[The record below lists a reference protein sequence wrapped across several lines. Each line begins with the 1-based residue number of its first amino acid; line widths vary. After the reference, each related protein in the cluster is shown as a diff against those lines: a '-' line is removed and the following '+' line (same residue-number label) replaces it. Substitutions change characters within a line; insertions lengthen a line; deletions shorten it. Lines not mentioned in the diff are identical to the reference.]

1 MKKTCVTA
9 LLAVVFLILAL
20 CPLFSGGKPE
30 SPGSGPKEEPSEE
43 TVELASI
50 VGMIEIDDSSTYV
63 MPRPIVYFSLVEE
76 IGGEY
81 DFSRMVT
88 LNKEWNYS
96 EYIKLALNLGM
107 RSADGMALYASDK
120 NDLFL
125 ENMDTIEKI
134 VGILGIEDS
143 IRAVTDE
150 LKKAIESGD
159 KERVKDLADKVYTEA
174 QTALKEQDNE
184 ELAQFM
190 TLGSWIKGAHIM
202 AGSLTEKYDPEVSKV
217 VALEEV
223 AGAYITMLEGMEELV
238 EYDDTLSEIAEALPT
253 IKDLVA
259 VEENEPVPEQNI
271 QKLYSITSGLIT
283 TIAEMD

>member
-1 MKKTCVTA
+1 MKRTCATA
-9 LLAVVFLILAL
+9 LFATVFFTLAL

-30 SPGSGPKEEPSEE
+30 SPETKPKEGPSEE

-50 VGMIEIDDSSTYV
+50 VGMIEIDDTSTYV

-76 IGGEY
+76 IGGDY
-81 DFSRMVT
+81 DFSQMVT
-88 LNKEWNYS
+88 LNNEWNYS

-120 NDLFL
+120 EDQFL

-143 IRAVTDE
+143 LRGVTDE
-150 LKKAIESGD
+150 LKKAIGSGD

-174 QTALKEQDNE
+174 QDTLKEQDNE

-190 TLGSWIKGAHIM
+190 TLGSWIKGAYIM
-202 AGSLTEKYDPEVSKV
+202 SGSLMRKYDPEVSKV

-223 AGAYITMLEGMEELV
+223 ADAYITMLDGMEELV
-238 EYDDTLSEIAEALPT
+238 EYDDTLSEIADALPE

-271 QKLYSITSGLIT
+271 RELYNITSGLTT

>member
-1 MKKTCVTA
+1 VKKTCVTA

-30 SPGSGPKEEPSEE
+30 SPGSGPKEGASEE

-150 LKKAIESGD
+150 LKKAIGSGD

-190 TLGSWIKGAHIM
+190 TLGSWIKGAYIM
-202 AGSLTEKYDPEVSKV
+202 SGSLMKKYDPEVSKV

-223 AGAYITMLEGMEELV
+223 AEAYSTMLEGMEELV

-271 QKLYSITSGLIT
+271 QKLYSITSGLTT